1 MGGRWES
8 EKDEIVCAG
17 GGAWKWKCRK
27 CGDLYSGEAG
37 LDDISAIAKR

>member
-1 MGGRWES
+1 MGGGVRKTRLCVREEVRERGS
-8 EKDEIVCAG
+8 
-17 GGAWKWKCRK
+17 RK